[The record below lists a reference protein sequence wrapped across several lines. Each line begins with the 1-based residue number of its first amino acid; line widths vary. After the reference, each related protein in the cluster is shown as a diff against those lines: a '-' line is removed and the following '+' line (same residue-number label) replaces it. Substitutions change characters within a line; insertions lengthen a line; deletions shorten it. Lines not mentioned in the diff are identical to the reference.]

1 MNIYPAVVV
10 IVDMVPM
17 NRKTF
22 FIYYIV
28 PFTSLSPT
36 YAIRLD
42 RIFKDIQNANDI
54 FSNSTLNVV
63 KSLQFESHQKI
74 KETKTTTLKK
84 SFSLPLLKMSI
95 SSKVYKCHKT
105 RKR

>member
-1 MNIYPAVVV
+1 MNIYPAVVA
-10 IVDMVPM
+10 IVNMVSM

-22 FIYYIV
+22 FIYYTI
-28 PFTSLSPT
+28 PFTSLSST

-42 RIFKDIQNANDI
+42 RIFKDIQNANDS
-54 FSNSTLNVV
+54 FSNSILNVV
-63 KSLQFESHQKI
+63 KSLQFVSHQKI
-74 KETKTTTLKK
+74 KETKSTTLKK
-84 SFSLPLLKMSI
+84 SFSLPLLKISV